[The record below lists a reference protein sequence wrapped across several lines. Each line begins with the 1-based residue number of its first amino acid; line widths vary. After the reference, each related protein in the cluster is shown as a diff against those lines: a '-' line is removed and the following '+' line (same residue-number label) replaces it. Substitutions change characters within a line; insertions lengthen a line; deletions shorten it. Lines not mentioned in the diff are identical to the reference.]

1 MIYSELF
8 IKIIINVLFISIY
21 LAGFFFT
28 YGSILERQV
37 VQNQMAFLVNNI
49 SNVIKL
55 FGPTINS
62 ELGNFFNTLNPPD
75 LSKED
80 AAVQQLNNNT
90 LQKAVLANVCLFFC
104 VVICVVLVYLFAKN
118 NNVNIDMIKILSQN
132 FIILL
137 FIAITEFTFFNYF
150 AARYISINP
159 NETKLTVI
167 QNLQN
172 IM

>member
-1 MIYSELF
+1 
-8 IKIIINVLFISIY
+8 
-21 LAGFFFT
+21 
-28 YGSILERQV
+28 
-37 VQNQMAFLVNNI
+37 
-49 SNVIKL
+49 
-55 FGPTINS
+55 
-62 ELGNFFNTLNPPD
+62 
-75 LSKED
+75 
-80 AAVQQLNNNT
+80 
-90 LQKAVLANVCLFFC
+90 
-104 VVICVVLVYLFAKN
+104 LFAKN